1 MVPHSWL
8 LDVTKMMGIAQNGHV
23 LLDENSMKNW
33 KTELSE
39 IGEQLGTVN
48 IKRGIY
54 QGDSFSPLL
63 FVMIMIRMIMIL
75 TENRPGFKFGNTGE
89 SINHLLFMDDLKLYE
104 SSESELKVLV
114 NQVHAYSKEIC
125 LVFGIDKC
133 ATLTSRWQESIR

>member
-1 MVPHSWL
+1 MAWIDYKKAYQMVPHSWL

-54 QGDSFSPLL
+54 QGDSFHHCYLS
-63 FVMIMIRMIMIL
+63 
-75 TENRPGFKFGNTGE
+75 
-89 SINHLLFMDDLKLYE
+89 
-104 SSESELKVLV
+104 
-114 NQVHAYSKEIC
+114 
-125 LVFGIDKC
+125 
-133 ATLTSRWQESIR
+133 